1 MYIYIYTLYIIC
13 NALERVYMLIF
24 LSHSRFFEFQARL
37 PGLLS
42 FSVTAYFI

>member
-1 MYIYIYTLYIIC
+1 MYIYIYIIF

-24 LSHSRFFEFQARL
+24 LSHSCFFEFQARL

-42 FSVTAYFI
+42 FSVTAYSI